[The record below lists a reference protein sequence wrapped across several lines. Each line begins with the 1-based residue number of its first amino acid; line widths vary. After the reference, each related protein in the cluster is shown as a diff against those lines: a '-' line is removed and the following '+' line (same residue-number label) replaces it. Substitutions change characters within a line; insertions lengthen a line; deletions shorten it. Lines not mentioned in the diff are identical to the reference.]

1 MADDELPHVDC
12 GSSGDKGAGQRA
24 RRRCEPPPP
33 PRTLL
38 PRSRKHAQ
46 ISAAG
51 AGSRPARQQRG
62 WPGMPRRASTAALG
76 FTVLLSVLGPPRA
89 VEGQTVAPM
98 RARTFMRF
106 GYGSQY
112 KAYYDDQT
120 RINDNQFTFFDS
132 TSQGFRTAAGLTGPF
147 NTQAEVDAILKGAS
161 FMSLKEDNT
170 RPLSNVAG
178 KGITLQAFVRIR
190 DRRVLLA
197 PQQPDNPATRVGGSY
212 FRLPLMG

>member
-1 MADDELPHVDC
+1 
-12 GSSGDKGAGQRA
+12 
-24 RRRCEPPPP
+24 
-33 PRTLL
+33 
-38 PRSRKHAQ
+38 
-46 ISAAG
+46 
-51 AGSRPARQQRG
+51 
-62 WPGMPRRASTAALG
+62 MPRRASTAALG

-98 RARTFMRF
+98 RARTYMRF
-106 GYGSQY
+106 GYGIQY
-112 KAYYDDQT
+112 KAYYDDQA
-120 RINDNQFTFFDS
+120 RIKDNLFTFFDS
-132 TSQGFRTAAGLTGPF
+132 TSQEFRTAAGLTGS
-147 NTQAEVDAILKGAS
+147 NTQAELDAILKGAS

-170 RPLSNVAG
+170 RPLYNVAG

>member
-1 MADDELPHVDC
+1 MADAELPHVDC
-12 GSSGDKGAGQRA
+12 VSRGYESAGQRA

-33 PRTLL
+33 PPRTLL
-38 PRSRKHAQ
+38 QRSGQPAQ
-46 ISAAG
+46 SSAAC
-51 AGSRPARQQRG
+51 AGSRRPARQQRG

-89 VEGQTVAPM
+89 VEGQPT
-98 RARTFMRF
+98 RARTYMRF

-112 KAYYDDQT
+112 KAYYDDQVLVT
-120 RINDNQFTFFDS
+120 DIRNTFFNS
-132 TSQGFRTAAGLTGPF
+132 ESQGFRAAAGLTGP
-147 NTQAEVDAILKGAS
+147 NKQAELTAILKGAS
-161 FMSLKEDNT
+161 FMSLKEDDT
-170 RPLSNVAG
+170 RPLYNVAG

-197 PQQPDNPATRVGGSY
+197 PQQPDNPATRVGGPD

>member
-1 MADDELPHVDC
+1 
-12 GSSGDKGAGQRA
+12 
-24 RRRCEPPPP
+24 
-33 PRTLL
+33 
-38 PRSRKHAQ
+38 
-46 ISAAG
+46 
-51 AGSRPARQQRG
+51 
-62 WPGMPRRASTAALG
+62 
-76 FTVLLSVLGPPRA
+76 
-89 VEGQTVAPM
+89 
-98 RARTFMRF
+98 MRF

-120 RINDNQFTFFDS
+120 LIIDEANTFFNS
-132 TSQGFRTAAGLTGPF
+132 ASQGFRTAAGLTGS
-147 NTQAEVDAILKGAS
+147 NTQAELDAILKGAS